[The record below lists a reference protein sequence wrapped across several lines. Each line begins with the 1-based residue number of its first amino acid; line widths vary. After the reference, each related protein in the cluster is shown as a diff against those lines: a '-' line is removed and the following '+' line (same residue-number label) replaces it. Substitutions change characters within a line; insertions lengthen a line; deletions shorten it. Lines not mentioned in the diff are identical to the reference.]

1 MPASAAAT
9 GGIVRCMTVGRAQE
23 RDLQVVIYRE
33 GDGFAAQCLN
43 VDVASQGAT
52 EAEARANILEA
63 LQLYFEEPAAREDY
77 QPVGDA
83 HVEQF
88 VRLATDRYAT
98 PEPRP
103 PLPSYV
109 GVGASGRS
117 DIAEGADEML
127 DGFGR

>member
-1 MPASAAAT
+1 MD
-9 GGIVRCMTVGRAQE
+9 GILRCMTAGYAQE

-33 GDGFAAQCLN
+33 GDGFVALCLN

-83 HVEQF
+83 HVEH
-88 VRLATDRYAT
+88 LILKSA
-98 PEPRP
+98 
-103 PLPSYV
+103 
-109 GVGASGRS
+109 
-117 DIAEGADEML
+117 
-127 DGFGR
+127 